1 MIYNYKIFN
10 KGLLPTVL
18 HMIRRGFSGS
28 FGSANILRQRKWEAQ
43 RANQPWAVAP
53 PLRIYPLYHFF
64 YKFREFNLSR
74 M

>member
-1 MIYNYKIFN
+1 
-10 KGLLPTVL
+10 L
-18 HMIRRGFSGS
+18 SGS

-53 PLRIYPLYHFF
+53 PLRIYPLYQFF
-64 YKFREFNLSR
+64 LNLGNFNLRR